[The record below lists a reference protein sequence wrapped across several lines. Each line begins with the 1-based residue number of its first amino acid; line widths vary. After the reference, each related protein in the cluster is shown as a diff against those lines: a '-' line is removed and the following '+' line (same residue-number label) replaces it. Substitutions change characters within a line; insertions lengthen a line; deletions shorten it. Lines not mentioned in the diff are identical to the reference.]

1 MCGILGVIVTK
12 SSNHFNKI
20 DKIIEK
26 LYFLS
31 ESRGK
36 EASGFAMNNGKKIRY
51 LKTPFTAGELVQSKV
66 FKEEL
71 TNMKADSSDYFSL
84 IGHSRLV
91 TDGYEHDNDNNQ
103 PVVKDGM
110 VVVHNGIIVNSA
122 DLWKKNKQLV
132 KNTNLDS
139 ELIPSLISHYR
150 KVDQG
155 NLAEAVRKMYKDIY
169 GMTSTAI
176 YFDNIEMLL
185 LATNNGSLYY
195 AIDPR
200 EGILIFGSERL
211 ILQTVI
217 DKTKLNF
224 FNT

>member
-91 TDGYEHDNDNNQ
+91 T
-103 PVVKDGM
+103 
-110 VVVHNGIIVNSA
+110 
-122 DLWKKNKQLV
+122 
-132 KNTNLDS
+132 
-139 ELIPSLISHYR
+139 
-150 KVDQG
+150 
-155 NLAEAVRKMYKDIY
+155 
-169 GMTSTAI
+169 
-176 YFDNIEMLL
+176 
-185 LATNNGSLYY
+185 
-195 AIDPR
+195 
-200 EGILIFGSERL
+200 
-211 ILQTVI
+211 
-217 DKTKLNF
+217 
-224 FNT
+224 